1 MDTSIVIAIIA
12 VAVSIGSFAVS
23 VWATR
28 ISKESLEHVTSV
40 QEKTERRE
48 FDRVRAEL
56 LNQIAD
62 CRAVLDRT
70 RIEIGTLQANF
81 LAEPTAVQSL
91 MANYTS
97 LFSGCLPNVESALKG
112 TDELWREVA
121 QWEPTKSHKELMD
134 ARAVLYRS
142 LQDDKSVYENGM
154 YLVSRFAAQLEIAR
168 HRVRGGLA
176 SGRVERFC
184 WNWMF

>member
-12 VAVSIGSFAVS
+12 VAISIGSFAVS
-23 VWATR
+23 IWATR
-28 ISKESLEHVTSV
+28 ISKKSLDHATNV
-40 QEKTERRE
+40 QEEADRRE

-56 LNQIAD
+56 LNSIAD

-97 LFSGCLPNVESALKG
+97 LFSEYLPNVESALRG

-121 QWEPTKSHKELMD
+121 QWEPAKSHKELMD

-142 LQDDKSVYENGM
+142 LQDDKSAYENGM
-154 YLVSRFAAQLEIAR
+154 YLVSRFTAQLEIAR
-168 HRVRGGLA
+168 HRMMGGRA
-176 SGRVERFC
+176 SELPHAPV
-184 WNWMF
+184 

>member
-28 ISKESLEHVTSV
+28 ISKKSLEHATSV
-40 QEKTERRE
+40 QAGIDRRE

-91 MANYTS
+91 MANYTG
-97 LFSGCLPNVESALKG
+97 LFSEYLPNVESALRG

-121 QWEPTKSHKELMD
+121 QWEPAKSHNELMD

-142 LQDDKSVYENGM
+142 LQDDKSAYENGM
-154 YLVSRFAAQLEIAR
+154 YLVSRFTAQLEVAR
-168 HRVRGGLA
+168 QRVLSGMA
-176 SGRVERFC
+176 SGSSRASV
-184 WNWMF
+184 